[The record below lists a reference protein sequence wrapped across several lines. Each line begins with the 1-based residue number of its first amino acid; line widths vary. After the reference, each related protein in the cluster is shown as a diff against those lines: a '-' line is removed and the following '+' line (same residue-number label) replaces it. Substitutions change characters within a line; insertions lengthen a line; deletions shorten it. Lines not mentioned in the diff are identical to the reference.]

1 MFFLISTV
9 NSKMVEVEI
18 GEAHLGSGN
27 RQCED
32 LMTEETLASLRSWNE
47 ASMAE
52 FS

>member
-9 NSKMVEVEI
+9 SSKMVEVEI
-18 GEAHLGSGN
+18 GEVHLGSGN

-32 LMTEETLASLRSWNE
+32 LTTEETLASLRSWNE

>member
-9 NSKMVEVEI
+9 SSKMVEVEI
-18 GEAHLGSGN
+18 GEVHLGSGN
-27 RQCED
+27 RECED
-32 LMTEETLASLRSWNE
+32 LTTEETLASLRSWNE